1 MILSQDDKNIDL
13 QKKIV
18 MDTVIEKLMDWYK
31 EVIDE
36 ALAEQIEA
44 TTEEQRSMLRER
56 FLASFKSNLEVGLP
70 TVFGNITEVTPQ
82 PLTEVGVEDLIRKGR
97 YCLDIKQSLTCYL
110 PCLCT

>member
-1 MILSQDDKNIDL
+1 
-13 QKKIV
+13 

-82 PLTEVGVEDLIRKGR
+82 PQTEVGVEDLIRKGK
-97 YCLDIKQSLTCYL
+97 YILIVHSLTSIMRMHTAQ
-110 PCLCT
+110 CTA